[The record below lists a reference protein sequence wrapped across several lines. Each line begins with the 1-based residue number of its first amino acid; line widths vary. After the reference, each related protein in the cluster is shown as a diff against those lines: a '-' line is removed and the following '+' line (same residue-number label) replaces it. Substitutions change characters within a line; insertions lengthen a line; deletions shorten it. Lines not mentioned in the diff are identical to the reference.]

1 MSKKAYMIVLS
12 VILALGITA
21 TTLTVA
27 WTVHLYREV
36 SIIAL
41 IANERE

>member
-1 MSKKAYMIVLS
+1 MSKKAYMIALAIV
-12 VILALGITA
+12 LALGITA
-21 TTLTVA
+21 TAITAA
-27 WTVHLYREV
+27 WTVHLYREA